1 MNSPELIEKMKSTP
15 QGKQSV
21 YEHGESV
28 RDHVTDLVEHLRQG
42 TPLKYEWRLPDWIL
56 YPALIEKLFDL
67 KTLQIYALFH
77 DCGKPDC
84 KEVDAEGKVHFPN
97 HAEVSANVFAN
108 TFSNVL
114 WVENLIRMDMIVHTM
129 KAEDVPEFAKRP
141 EAVSLLVT
149 ALAEV
154 HANAELFG
162 GVESTSF
169 KIKWKQV
176 NRRGAAIIKHLV

>member
-1 MNSPELIEKMKSTP
+1 MNLELLIEKMKSTP

-42 TPLKYEWRLPDWIL
+42 TPLKYHWRLPDWVFSNQL
-56 YPALIEKLFDL
+56 EEKLLDL
-67 KTLQIYALFH
+67 KTLQVYALFH
-77 DCGKPDC
+77 DCGKPVC
-84 KEVDAEGKVHFPN
+84 KEVDAEGKAHFPN
-97 HAEVSANVFAN
+97 HAEVSANLFAE

-114 WVENLIRMDMIVHTM
+114 WVENLIRMDMMVHTM
-129 KAEDVPEFAKRP
+129 KAVDVSEFAKLP
-141 EAVSLLVT
+141 EAVSLLIV

-162 GVESTSF
+162 GIESTSF

-176 NRRGAAIIKHLV
+176 DKRGTAIIKHLV